1 MTIIKAGNA
10 TSGTSIATDGNG
22 ILELKTG
29 SGSGTT
35 ALTLD
40 TSQNATFAG
49 NVVATGSVQAS
60 GVATNIYPLVR
71 NTYSNLAGSYTATIS
86 GTTMDVT
93 VAPSIGTIQVGQ
105 VITGTGVSANTRIEA
120 LGTGTGGTGTY
131 TVSVSQAVA
140 STTISTNGFEYQGI
154 PSWVNRITVMFDAV
168 TLSGTDS
175 ILVQLG
181 DSGGIEATGYAGG
194 GTRITTLNA
203 VAGAVFT
210 TGFGF
215 NNNIASVGYSGT
227 LVLTQ
232 IGGVTQRNFTAMG
245 MISGSSDAVCS
256 CSGRKTTSTTLDRVR
271 ITVSGTNTFL
281 AGSVNIM
288 WE

>member
-10 TSGTSIATDGNG
+10 TGGTSIATDGNG

-40 TSQNATFAG
+40 ASQNATFAG
-49 NVVATGSVQAS
+49 SLNIS
-60 GVATNIYPLVR
+60 GVSGAIYPIVPNTFTNIFP
-71 NTYSNLAGSYTATIS
+71 SYTASIS

-93 VAPSIGTIQVGQ
+93 VAPFFGGFIQVGQ
-105 VITGTGVSANTRIEA
+105 VITGTGVAANTRIVA

-131 TVSVSQAVA
+131 EVSVSQTVA
-140 STTISTNGFEYQGI
+140 GTTISTIGVEYQSI
-154 PSWVNRITVMFDAV
+154 PSWVKRITVMFQSV
-168 TLSGTDS
+168 SLSGTDS

-181 DSGGIEATGYAGG
+181 DSGGIETTGYNGG
-194 GTRITTLNA
+194 GARLTNTNT
-203 VAGAVFT
+203 VATARFT

-215 NNNIASVGYSGT
+215 NNTTAGNIFDGS
-227 LVLTQ
+227 LVITQ
-232 IGGVTQRNFTAMG
+232 INTRTYTAMG
-245 MISGSSDAVCS
+245 IISGITDVICS
-256 CSGRKTTSTTLDRVR
+256 CAGVKTTSATMDRIR
-271 ITVSGTNTFL
+271 ITRSGTDAFDD
-281 AGSVNIM
+281 GSVNIL